1 MWFSRKFFA
10 PLLIKESPLCC
21 YRFSHRENFLIDLAV
36 LALHLFLLRFFAPSG
51 ERFLRDLSRT
61 NPCEA
66 VTISNDKM
74 AFAVA
79 ARKTN
84 LQSSEAIAG
93 LDEKT
98 GFSVEGHHAVRGV
111 LTSKACF

>member
-21 YRFSHRENFLIDLAV
+21 YRFSPRENFLINLAV

-74 AFAVA
+74 AFAIGKTKSQPNEMVA
-79 ARKTN
+79 ILK
-84 LQSSEAIAG
+84 
-93 LDEKT
+93 
-98 GFSVEGHHAVRGV
+98 RG
-111 LTSKACF
+111 AAE